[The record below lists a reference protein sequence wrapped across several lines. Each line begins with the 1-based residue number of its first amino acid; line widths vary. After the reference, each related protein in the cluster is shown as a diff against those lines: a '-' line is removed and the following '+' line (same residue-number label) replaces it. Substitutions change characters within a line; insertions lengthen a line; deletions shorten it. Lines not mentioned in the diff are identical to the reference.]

1 MLTSYFKRKKIHNA
15 DLLECILRVIVFQPL
30 FINRICQGSSIRL
43 RQPVVT
49 TSMCFSDNV
58 WSIPIRGE
66 LGWRW
71 EVSLHKFS
79 DFQNHLS
86 LHKNSDSKGF
96 AVNIGHLL
104 VVSLAFC
111 FSQIPCLIK
120 SFQICHSCFSTHISI
135 HFQLTPL
142 HYSRARHNQLN
153 RRNSISAIDK

>member
-1 MLTSYFKRKKIHNA
+1 MLTSYFERRKIHNA
-15 DLLECILRVIVFQPL
+15 DLLECILRIIVFQSL
-30 FINRICQGSSIRL
+30 SIDRICQGSPIGL

-49 TSMCFSDNV
+49 TFMYFSDNV

-71 EVSLHKFS
+71 EVSPHKFS

-86 LHKNSDSKGF
+86 LRKDSDSKGF
-96 AVNIGHLL
+96 AVNIGYLL
-104 VVSLAFC
+104 VVSSAFC

-135 HFQLTPL
+135 HFPCITLGLGTT
-142 HYSRARHNQLN
+142 
-153 RRNSISAIDK
+153 NSVGKIVSVP